1 MKVLLAVD
9 GSDYTRRALDYL
21 ASHAWLRSGN
31 QLTAFT
37 VVLPVPHRAAAFVP
51 SQVVQN
57 YYRDDA
63 EQVLRPV
70 RERLAGADAEV
81 DSDWVDTS
89 ILTRFADLLTRR
101 KTGRRFTYID
111 LGGQSCLIGGATPE
125 GRDTLRAKTGLAVD
139 WLT

>member
-31 QLTAFT
+31 PLTAFT

-81 DSDWVDTS
+81 DSDYAV
-89 ILTRFADLLTRR
+89 
-101 KTGRRFTYID
+101 GRRAEAIAHKATSGGYELVVMGSHGHGALD
-111 LGGQSCLIGGATPE
+111 NVVLGSVATRVLALCSTPVLLI
-125 GRDTLRAKTGLAVD
+125 R
-139 WLT
+139 